1 MCVNGGDGWSCFS
14 EQMAVVCPRAS
25 RNLKAQ
31 VFGVVEDGA
40 WPVLY
45 LFYLFVTLGTF
56 LDGEISG
63 IVVTREAGGGSS
75 NWPFL

>member
-1 MCVNGGDGWSCFS
+1 MAGVCFS
-14 EQMAVVCPRAS
+14 EQMSSVCPRAS

-45 LFYLFVTLGTF
+45 LFCTCVTLGTF
-56 LDGEISG
+56 LEHEISG
-63 IVVTREAGGGSS
+63 SVVTREAGGGSS
-75 NWPFL
+75 NWLFL